1 MQKTKADI
9 RRAAYLT
16 VHEFPPTA
24 GLSAVESAALVIGR
38 APGTT
43 YNKVDPAS
51 EQGLYLTEAL
61 QLMLAHGDHRI
72 LHALAAAC
80 DHVAVPHASLRAPSD
95 TALLDLFILAIQA
108 TSARATVLP
117 PDPRARRTHH
127 AQ

>member
-1 MQKTKADI
+1 MQATKADI

-80 DHVAVPHASLRAPSD
+80 DHVAVPLADLRAMSD
-95 TALLDLFILAIQA
+95 TALLDLFILAIEA
-108 TSARATVLP
+108 SSARAKIGKAHV
-117 PDPRARRTHH
+117 
-127 AQ
+127 

>member
-72 LHALAAAC
+72 LHALAAAR
-80 DHVAVPHASLRAPSD
+80 SEE
-95 TALLDLFILAIQA
+95 
-108 TSARATVLP
+108 
-117 PDPRARRTHH
+117 RRVGKECVSTCRSRWSPYH
-127 AQ
+127 

>member
-51 EQGLYLTEAL
+51 EQGLYLTAAL
-61 QLMLAHGDHRI
+61 QLMPAHGDHRI

-80 DHVAVPHASLRAPSD
+80 DHVAVPLADLRAMSD
-95 TALLDLFILAIQA
+95 TALLDLFILAIEEIG
-108 TSARATVLP
+108 RASCRERVG
-117 PDPRARRTHH
+117 
-127 AQ
+127 QYV